1 MYTDESFRIKTTR
14 KYGKTE
20 RRIVKDHRTPSQV
33 NVKEREGYKM
43 PVVNPGTSGEIE
55 GQPVGTRYVYR
66 ALLLE
71 AGMHG
76 SIRRGIYSFGGIARS
91 VVLSDGYEE
100 FNKDK
105 GNKIRLCGEGGRSKD
120 GKMQVKDQEYTCG
133 NKALQNAMRSGEP
146 IRVIRGYKLNSKYAP
161 RNGFRYDGLYIV
173 IGCYE
178 IRDGIGYRII
188 LFKLERLPGQLP
200 IGTCGAFWF
209 YPEAEAS
216 SSMTSHTFPLD
227 RQQISVN

>member
-1 MYTDESFRIKTTR
+1 MSRSEKGTR
-14 KYGKTE
+14 
-20 RRIVKDHRTPSQV
+20 RLSSIR
-33 NVKEREGYKM
+33 
-43 PVVNPGTSGEIE
+43 TSGEID
-55 GQPVGTRYVYR
+55 GQPVGTRYVNR

-76 SIRRGIYSFGGIARS
+76 SIRRGIYSFKETARS

-120 GKMQVKDQEYTCG
+120 GKMQVKDQEYTHG
-133 NKALQNAMRSGEP
+133 NKALQNAMQYGEP
-146 IRVIRGYKLNSKYAP
+146 VRVTRGYKLDSKYAP

-178 IRDGIGYRII
+178 KRDENGYRII

-200 IGTCGAFWF
+200 IGTQGAFWA
-209 YPEAEAS
+209 YPDFDVPSRTS
-216 SSMTSHTFPLD
+216 SLTLPSD
-227 RQQISVN
+227 WQQISMN

>member
-14 KYGKTE
+14 KYGKCE
-20 RRIVKDHRTPSQV
+20 RRIVKDHRTQLD
-33 NVKEREGYKM
+33 VKEREGYKT
-43 PVVNPGTSGEIE
+43 PVVNPGTSGEID
-55 GQPVGTRYVYR
+55 GQPVGTRYVNR

-76 SIRRGIYSFGGIARS
+76 SIRRGIYSFKETARS

-120 GKMQVKDQEYTCG
+120 GKMQVKDQEYTYG
-133 NKALQNAMRSGEP
+133 NKALQNAMQFGEP
-146 IRVIRGYKLNSKYAP
+146 VRVTRGYKLDSKYAP

-178 IRDGIGYRII
+178 KRDENGYRII

-200 IGTCGAFWF
+200 IGTQGAFWA
-209 YPEAEAS
+209 YPDSDVPSRTS
-216 SSMTSHTFPLD
+216 SFTLPSD
-227 RQQISVN
+227 WQQISVN